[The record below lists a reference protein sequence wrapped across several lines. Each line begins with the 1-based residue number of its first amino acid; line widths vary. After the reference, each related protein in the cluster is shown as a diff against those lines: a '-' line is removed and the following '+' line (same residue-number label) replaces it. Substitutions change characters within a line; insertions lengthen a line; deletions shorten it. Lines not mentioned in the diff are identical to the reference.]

1 MPPWVRTTEASTDS
15 EQSSAEEVK
24 EEVKEEEE
32 SEVTSTD
39 DVEDWLAR
47 GPRGDSAHGCPSEL

>member
-1 MPPWVRTTEASTDS
+1 MPPWQRPELSTDS
-15 EQSSAEEVK
+15 EESSA

-39 DVEDWLAR
+39 DVEDWLAK
-47 GPRGDSAHGCPSEL
+47 GPRGDPLVGAQANCN